1 MVLRAGLEPA
11 RIAPHAPQT
20 CAATNY
26 ATSAVLFPKSYLL
39 AGASVSAGAEAFAA
53 PLFAFAFAAGSATL
67 ALDSADAEEFELSVA
82 VFASVFAG
90 ASSAGASGFV
100 LRTETLPVK
109 AGIAS
114 NNAESMKTDAAP
126 IVIFER
132 TVAVPLGLS
141 AELETLLVNKAP
153 ASVLPGCNRTAA
165 TRTMHDRKN
174 NPYKK

>member
-26 ATSAVLFPKSYLL
+26 ATSAVLFPKNYLF
-39 AGASVSAGAEAFAA
+39 AGASVFAGAEVFAAAFA
-53 PLFAFAFAAGSATL
+53 FEFAAGSATL
-67 ALDSADAEEFELSVA
+67 ALVSAGAEVFELSMA

-90 ASSAGASGFV
+90 ASAGASGFV
-100 LRTETLPVK
+100 LRTETLPVN

-114 NNAESMKTDAAP
+114 SNAESMKTDAAP
-126 IVIFER
+126 IVILER
-132 TVAVPLGLS
+132 TVAVPLGLK
-141 AELETLLVNKAP
+141 AELETLLVNRAP

-165 TRTMHDRKN
+165 TSTMHDRKN

>member
-26 ATSAVLFPKSYLL
+26 ATSAVLFPKNYLF
-39 AGASVSAGAEAFAA
+39 AGASVLAGADVFV
-53 PLFAFAFAAGSATL
+53 FAFADGTASLAFASAG
-67 ALDSADAEEFELSVA
+67 AEEFELSIA

-90 ASSAGASGFV
+90 ASAGASGFV

-114 NNAESMKTDAAP
+114 SNAESMKTDAAP

>member
-26 ATSAVLFPKSYLL
+26 ATSAGLFPKSYLL
-39 AGASVSAGAEAFAA
+39 AGASVSAGAEVFAA
-53 PLFAFAFAAGSATL
+53 ALFAFAFAAGSATL
-67 ALDSADAEEFELSVA
+67 ALVSAGAEVFELSTD

-90 ASSAGASGFV
+90 ASAGASGFV

-114 NNAESMKTDAAP
+114 SNAESMKTDAAP

-165 TRTMHDRKN
+165 ARTMHDRKN